1 MPIKK
6 NVSKKVTN
14 QLSKKAD
21 AFVCYLMF
29 TMRFLL
35 LSILLICCFKLL
47 NAQEAKDTIV
57 SDFSFLE
64 QWWNSWWLKAA
75 VAVCF
80 FGGILSY
87 YAFRIKLI
95 KHQNE
100 TLETLVNERTKELK
114 NANSKL
120 ERSNNKIVTQN
131 TLLKEKQNE
140 IHNQHEQL
148 RAINSL
154 LIDHQNILTKKNDEL
169 QALIDTKDKM
179 LSIIA
184 HDLKNPMNTLIGFSD
199 LLSVNAEKYDT
210 EKTKKFSML
219 IKDASTNSYK
229 LLDNLLTW
237 ARTQTGAISIT
248 MKQQSVD
255 AIIEDCLHV
264 QRNTAT
270 QKDILLQYNKNLNHG
285 LSAYIDY
292 QTISTAIRNIIS
304 NALKFT
310 PRGGMVLVESDIIE
324 NKACISIIDTGVG
337 MTDSQKSSLFSI
349 KRNNSTKGT
358 DNEKGTGLGLI
369 ICKEFVEKNKGTI
382 LFESEH
388 GKGTTFQIYLP
399 LNRKDSLRTRK
410 RRDIEYTE

>member
-1 MPIKK
+1 
-6 NVSKKVTN
+6 
-14 QLSKKAD
+14 
-21 AFVCYLMF
+21 
-29 TMRFLL
+29 MRFLL

-382 LFESEH
+382 LFESEL